1 MRAIFCYFQSNQ
13 RTDAISAPQNHNP
26 KKRDK
31 KRRTDLENLKR
42 TPLYEIHR
50 KANARLIDFG
60 GWEMPV
66 QYAGIVAEHRAVRS
80 QAGLFDVSHMGEF
93 EFRGAGARA
102 LVQFLTTND
111 IDHLGIGRG
120 QYSLFLNENGGA
132 VDDIIVYRLGK
143 TTYLIVV
150 NAANVDKDWA
160 HVQAVAQ
167 SFDRVQVTNRNEEFA
182 LLALQGPKAEA
193 VLAPIANRDL
203 SAIGFFR
210 IRKAELAGIPV
221 HIARTGYTGEGMN
234 GFEIFTRPEDATA
247 IWNALIASPNVSPA
261 GLGAR
266 DTLRIEASL
275 PLYGHE
281 LDEETTPLEAGL
293 EMFVSPSGNF
303 LGADALDQHGL
314 TKTLVM
320 LEMIDRGIPRQGYDI
335 LNTRGSAIGNV
346 TSGTIAPHIQK
357 NVAMGYVPPDYAKIG
372 TELAIAIRNRAL
384 KARVVPKPFF
394 KR

>member
-1 MRAIFCYFQSNQ
+1 M
-13 RTDAISAPQNHNP
+13 
-26 KKRDK
+26 
-31 KRRTDLENLKR
+31 ENLKR

-111 IDHLGIGRG
+111 IDRLGIGRG

-167 SFDRVQVTNRNEEFA
+167 SFDRVQVTNRSEEFA

-247 IWNALIASPNVSPA
+247 IWNALIASPYVSPA

-335 LNTRGSAIGNV
+335 LNTRGSAIGNI

>member
-1 MRAIFCYFQSNQ
+1 MRAIFCYFYNNQ
-13 RTDAISAPQNHNP
+13 RTGAISALQNHNP
-26 KKRDK
+26 EK
-31 KRRTDLENLKR
+31 KRRADLENLKR

-111 IDHLGIGRG
+111 IDRLGIGRG

-167 SFDRVQVTNRNEEFA
+167 SFDRVQVTNRSEEFA

-193 VLAPIANRDL
+193 VLVPIANRDL

-281 LDEETTPLEAGL
+281 LDEATTPLEAGL

>member
-1 MRAIFCYFQSNQ
+1 M
-13 RTDAISAPQNHNP
+13 
-26 KKRDK
+26 
-31 KRRTDLENLKR
+31 ENLKR

-50 KANARLIDFG
+50 KANARLVAFG

-93 EFRGAGARA
+93 EFRGSGARA

-111 IDHLGIGRG
+111 IDRLGVGRG
-120 QYSLFLNENGGA
+120 QYSLFLNENGGT

-167 SFDRVQVTNRNEEFA
+167 SFDRVQVTNCSEEFA
-182 LLALQGPKAEA
+182 LLALQGPSAGA

-203 SAIGFFR
+203 SEIGFFR

-221 HIARTGYTGEGMN
+221 HIARTGYTGEGAN

-247 IWNALIASPNVSPA
+247 IWNALTASPDVLPA

-281 LDEETTPLEAGL
+281 LDEATTPLEAGL
-293 EMFVSPSGNF
+293 DMFVSPTGGF
-303 LGADALDQHGL
+303 LGAEALAQQHTDGL
-314 TKTLVM
+314 NKTLVM
-320 LEMIDRGIPRQGYDI
+320 LEMIDRGIPRQGYEI
-335 LNTRGSAIGNV
+335 LDTRGNEIGKV
-346 TSGTIAPHIQK
+346 TSGTIASHIQK
-357 NVAMGYVPPDYAKIG
+357 NVAMGYVPLDHSKVG
-372 TELAIAIRNRAL
+372 SELAIAIRHRAL
-384 KARVVPKPFF
+384 KARIVPKPFF
-394 KR
+394 VR

>member
-1 MRAIFCYFQSNQ
+1 M
-13 RTDAISAPQNHNP
+13 
-26 KKRDK
+26 
-31 KRRTDLENLKR
+31 ENLKR

-111 IDHLGIGRG
+111 INRLGIGRG
-120 QYSLFLNENGGA
+120 QYSLLLDENGGA

-167 SFDRVQVTNRNEEFA
+167 SFDRVQVTNHSEEFA

-247 IWNALIASPNVSPA
+247 IWNALIASPYVSPA

-281 LDEETTPLEAGL
+281 LDEETTPIEAGL
-293 EMFVSPSGNF
+293 EMFVSPNRNF
-303 LGADALDQHGL
+303 LGADALDQQRANGL

-335 LNTRGSAIGNV
+335 LNTRGNAIGNV